1 MIELTVKVIV
11 PMIMMLSIESAIVGA
26 EVNGLYV
33 LIISGRVNIKA
44 NIPSVSVNLL
54 LILSD
59 EFSNMNMAPSKKN
72 MAIRGI
78 ITIEIE

>member
-26 EVNGLYV
+26 EVNGLYA
-33 LIISGRVNIKA
+33 LIISGNVNIKA
-44 NIPSVSVNLL
+44 IMPSVSVNLFPM
-54 LILSD
+54 LSI

>member
-1 MIELTVKVIV
+1 MIELTVNAIV

-59 EFSNMNMAPSKKN
+59 EFSNMNIAPSKKN